1 MEDIKEK
8 TADELFKKCGFNKI
22 GVYDKLTGEEY
33 PHCTEY
39 VKWDGTWEEQI
50 HFNNSTK
57 LMTTSCE
64 LFGKATI
71 GMMFYPELLQ
81 AINKKC
87 KELRLVRR

>member
-1 MEDIKEK
+1 MSK
-8 TADELFKKCGFNKI
+8 ADEMFKKCGFNKI

-33 PHCTEY
+33 PYCTEY
-39 VKWDGTWEEQI
+39 VKWDGTWEEHI

-71 GMMFYPELLQ
+71 GMIFYPELLQ
-81 AINKKC
+81 AINEKV
-87 KELRLVRR
+87 KELGWI